1 MLVYKTTDDSGG
13 SMFSGN
19 RLKERRMLL
28 GYSQSAVADKLHINR
43 SSYFNWENGKTKP
56 NQKNLQQLA
65 TILKVPETY
74 FESEYKIVSTYLQ
87 LSSDNQKKVD
97 GYAEE
102 LLQKQQSHGDIVPL
116 FSVEVLSDVA
126 LSAGLGESL
135 FDEYETETVYS
146 DEEQYNY
153 DIAAWI
159 KGDSMEPVYLDGE
172 VALIRASSFDYDG
185 AVYALSWNE
194 SVYIKKL
201 YREENGFR
209 MVSLND
215 DYPDRFIPYEDQPR
229 IVGLVVSHFMPTIR
243 S

>member
-1 MLVYKTTDDSGG
+1 
-13 SMFSGN
+13 MFSGN
-19 RLKERRMLL
+19 RLKERRMSL
-28 GYSQSAVADKLHINR
+28 GYSQSAVADKLRINR

-102 LLQKQQSHGDIVPL
+102 LLQAQQSYDDVVPL
-116 FSVEVLSDVA
+116 FSVEVLSYVA

-146 DEEQYNY
+146 DEEQYGY
-153 DIAAWI
+153 DVAAWI
-159 KGDSMEPVYLDGE
+159 KGDSMEPIYLDGE
-172 VALIRASSFDYDG
+172 VALIRASGFDYDG

-215 DYPDRFIPYEDQPR
+215 DYLDRFIPYEDEPR

>member
-13 SMFSGN
+13 FMFSGN
-19 RLKERRMLL
+19 RLKERRMSL
-28 GYSQSAVADKLHINR
+28 GYSQSAVADKLRINR

-102 LLQKQQSHGDIVPL
+102 LLQAQQSHDNIVPL

-146 DEEQYNY
+146 DEEQYGY
-153 DIAAWI
+153 DVAAWI
-159 KGDSMEPVYLDGE
+159 KGDSMEPIYLDGE
-172 VALIRASSFDYDG
+172 VALIRASGFDYDG

-215 DYPDRFIPYEDQPR
+215 DYPNRFIPYEDEPR